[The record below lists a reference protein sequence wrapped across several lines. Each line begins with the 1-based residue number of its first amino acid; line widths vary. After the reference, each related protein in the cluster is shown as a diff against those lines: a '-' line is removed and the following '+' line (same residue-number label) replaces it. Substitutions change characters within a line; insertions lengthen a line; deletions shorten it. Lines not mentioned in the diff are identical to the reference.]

1 MRRGPSLEPRRK
13 LGAGYRKE
21 TRNGGPYNVSACDG
35 PRGHTH
41 VHHCRSV
48 TATNAR
54 IFRIFL
60 VTVSTPCLPSRDQSA
75 QAFPVFTALSPPPQ
89 IKNAHV
95 TGKAWDRGYP
105 NIILAPEG
113 LHFILKVSSLPLISA
128 RIIHVQCMSPWRSMM
143 LASPQ

>member
-13 LGAGYRKE
+13 LGASYGKE

-41 VHHCRSV
+41 VLHRRALALS
-48 TATNAR
+48 R

-89 IKNAHV
+89 IK
-95 TGKAWDRGYP
+95 TG
-105 NIILAPEG
+105 EG
-113 LHFILKVSSLPLISA
+113 LGPRLYNMYMHVHLCFVTAEPVRALSLQVCTCLSSNQWLKMT
-128 RIIHVQCMSPWRSMM
+128 R
-143 LASPQ
+143 